1 MKTFAVILLAGSST
15 RFGGNKKKQ
24 FFQIKGKPL
33 FQYSLEAFEK
43 SKEIDEIVLVS
54 SKEDEEQIT
63 DIVKKNN
70 FKKVSNIVVG
80 GSVRQESVKHGL
92 DAIKDEEGYV
102 LIHDSARPL
111 VDEEI
116 ISSLLKALKNAEGA
130 APAVRVVDTLIR
142 VKDNELISYED
153 RNSLLRIQTP
163 QAFHLNV
170 IKDAHK
176 KYAGENY
183 TDDTQLVKLLHKK
196 VAIIEGKEQLLKVT
210 SLEDTHAVEAYIKQN
225 EYLQN

>member
-1 MKTFAVILLAGSST
+1 MKTYAVILLAGSST
-15 RFGGNKKKQ
+15 RFGGNEKKQ
-24 FFQIKGKPL
+24 FFLINGKPL
-33 FQYSLEAFEK
+33 FQYSLEAFEN
-43 SKEIDEIVLVS
+43 SKEIDEIVLVTS
-54 SKEDEEQIT
+54 EDDVERVL
-63 DIVKKNN
+63 DNVRRNN
-70 FKKVSNIVVG
+70 FDKVHNIVVG
-80 GSVRQESVKHGL
+80 GSVRQESVKNGL
-92 DAIKDEEGYV
+92 DAIKDNEGYV

-111 VDEEI
+111 VDEET
-116 ISSLLKALKNAEGA
+116 ISSLVNALKNAEGA
-130 APAVRVVDTLIR
+130 APAVKVVDTLIR

-210 SLEDTHAVEAYIKQN
+210 SLEDTHAVEAYIEQHEHIQN
-225 EYLQN
+225 

>member
-15 RFGGNKKKQ
+15 RFGSNQKKQ

-33 FQYSLEAFEK
+33 FQYSLDAFEN

-54 SKEDEEQIT
+54 SKEDKDKVESL
-63 DIVKKNN
+63 VKNN
-70 FKKVSNIVVG
+70 YKKVSSIVVG
-80 GSVRQESVKHGL
+80 GNVRQESVKHGL
-92 DAIKDEEGYV
+92 DAIKDKDGYV

-116 ISSLLKALKNAEGA
+116 VSSLIKALKNAEGA
-130 APAVRVVDTLIR
+130 APAIKVVDTLIR
-142 VKDNELISYED
+142 VNNNELESYED

-163 QAFHLNV
+163 QAFHLSV

-176 KYAGENY
+176 KYAGKNY

-210 SLEDTHAVEAYIKQN
+210 SLEDTHAVEAYIEQH

>member
-15 RFGGNKKKQ
+15 RFGGNQKKQ
-24 FFQIKGKPL
+24 LYQIKGKPL

-43 SKEIDEIVLVS
+43 SKEIDDIVLVS
-54 SKEDEEQIT
+54 SKEDKEQIFN
-63 DIVKKNN
+63 IVKKNN